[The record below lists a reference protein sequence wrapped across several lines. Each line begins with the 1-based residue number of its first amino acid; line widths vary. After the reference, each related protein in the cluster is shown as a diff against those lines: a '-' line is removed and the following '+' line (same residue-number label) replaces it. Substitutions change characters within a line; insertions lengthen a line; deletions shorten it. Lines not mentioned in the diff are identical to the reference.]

1 MEYKRRQVND
11 FEVFEVS
18 GQFIIG
24 QIGDLFKEY
33 TDLIKENKYKFIFD
47 LTKVKFMDSS
57 GLGTIIMGASHV
69 MKHDEKIRICLDKS
83 NDTVKDLFKVV
94 KVDYAVDYYSNAD
107 DALRGTNKIEL

>member
-1 MEYKRRQVND
+1 MEYTRRQEND
-11 FEVFEVS
+11 FEIFEVA

-33 TDLIKENKYKFIFD
+33 TDLIKENKSKFIFD

-69 MKHDEKIRICLDKS
+69 MKHDEKIRICIDTS

-94 KVDYAVDYYSNAD
+94 KVDYAVDYYSNIN
-107 DALRGTNKIEL
+107 DALKGSNKVEL

>member
-1 MEYKRRQVND
+1 MEYTRRQVND
-11 FEVFEVS
+11 YEVFEVS

-69 MKHDEKIRICLDKS
+69 MKHDEKIRICLDL
-83 NDTVKDLFKVV
+83 NNETVKELFKVV
-94 KVDYAVDYYSNAD
+94 KVDYAVDYYTNIE
-107 DALRGTNKIEL
+107 DAIKGQNKEEL

>member
-1 MEYKRRQVND
+1 MEYKRRQEND
-11 FEVFEVS
+11 FEIFEVS

-47 LTKVKFMDSS
+47 LTDVKFMDSS

-69 MKHDEKIRICLDKS
+69 MKHEEKIRICLDPS
-83 NDTVKDLFKVV
+83 NETVKDLFKVV
-94 KVDYAVDYYSNAD
+94 KVDYAVDYYKNID
-107 DALRGTNKIEL
+107 DAIKGVNKIKL

>member
-1 MEYKRRQVND
+1 MEYTRKQIED

-69 MKHDEKIRICLDKS
+69 MKHDEKIRICLDVA

-94 KVDYAVDYYSNAD
+94 KVDYAVDYYVNMN
-107 DALRGTNKIEL
+107 DAVKGNGQVEL